1 MLTENIDNID
11 TNYVIISDPINNS
24 IIPNSKYYKIIY
36 SNNIFSLNGVFVDFH
51 FKNSSINFKNN
62 NIDINYKDNS
72 ILINK
77 IKLLEKSLLDK
88 FININKKPT
97 YKLNDLL
104 NTNCIKY
111 NQIENYSVY
120 SNNYYSDISYDNHC
134 NNSYDNSI
142 QNIFVNNSI
151 DNYSNILE
159 NIVLKISGIWE
170 SNTSYGIT
178 FKFIFPKK
186 YIL

>member
-1 MLTENIDNID
+1 MLTESIDNID

-36 SNNIFSLNGVFVDFH
+36 SNNLFSLNGIFVDFNL
-51 FKNSSINFKNN
+51 KNSSIHLKNN
-62 NIDINYKDNS
+62 NIDINYKDNN
-72 ILINK
+72 ILIQK
-77 IKLLEKSLLDK
+77 IKLLERTLLDK
-88 FININKKPT
+88 LVNINKKPT

-111 NQIENYSVY
+111 NQIENSSVY
-120 SNNYYSDISYDNHC
+120 CNKKQFSNFFDISCENLYDNIYINNYN
-134 NNSYDNSI
+134 
-142 QNIFVNNSI
+142 
-151 DNYSNILE
+151 DNYYNILE

-170 SNTSYGIT
+170 SNSNYGIT

-186 YIL
+186 TIF

>member
-1 MLTENIDNID
+1 MLTENINDID
-11 TNYVIISDPINNS
+11 TNYIIISDPINNS

-36 SNNIFSLNGVFVDFH
+36 SNKIYSLNGIFINFN
-51 FKNSSINFKNN
+51 FKNSSINFNNN
-62 NIDINYKDNS
+62 NIDINYKDNYPV
-72 ILINK
+72 INK
-77 IKLLEKSLLDK
+77 IKSLEKSLLDK

-120 SNNYYSDISYDNHC
+120 SNNINNDISHDNTV
-134 NNSYDNSI
+134 
-142 QNIFVNNSI
+142 QNIFINNSI
-151 DNYSNILE
+151 DNYTNILE
-159 NIVLKISGIWE
+159 NIVLKISGVWE
-170 SNTSYGIT
+170 SNTCYGIT

-186 YIL
+186 NIL